1 MSYKRK
7 AGEEERAKNL
17 KFKEGGDGEV
27 ELERI
32 GGRRID
38 EAEIK

>member
-17 KFKEGGDGEV
+17 KFKVGGDGEV

-32 GGRRID
+32 GGTRID